1 MPLKAEGLRA
11 FSAYPVPMPPAK
23 KKDLDAE
30 LISAA
35 LPLFAEKGVNV
46 TMEEIAAQAGVDVSA
61 AKERFEDPVDML
73 HEAFRRGYTEM
84 EKLFRKPITGTLEQH
99 MEVLFDGMML
109 NIKSFGPEAYL
120 KIVYRATQDRI
131 MLEIVKRQSGKV
143 NFAVKAFLMDMVG
156 RSIVEEIEGVE
167 KVNQELVA
175 TFVEHLAQL
184 LEGKS
189 LPAVRKGWVKQA
201 SAMFQPSAKTT
212 PSALFEQMARGDLQ

>member
-1 MPLKAEGLRA
+1 
-11 FSAYPVPMPPAK
+11 
-23 KKDLDAE
+23 
-30 LISAA
+30 
-35 LPLFAEKGVNV
+35 
-46 TMEEIAAQAGVDVSA
+46 
-61 AKERFEDPVDML
+61 
-73 HEAFRRGYTEM
+73 
-84 EKLFRKPITGTLEQH
+84 
-99 MEVLFDGMML
+99 
-109 NIKSFGPEAYL
+109 
-120 KIVYRATQDRI
+120 